1 MNVKRVS
8 WGLVV
13 LFVGLILLLTNLD
26 YIQFNWFAVFSLWPV
41 LLILVG
47 LSFLLSEK
55 EESKYVMIF
64 ATLGVL
70 VLFAYQGLRTPSE
83 PWFNVDFNTEDTGEW
98 KEEQPVHAEHF
109 RRDFDAN
116 IKRAS
121 LTLEGGVISYVIAES
136 TDDLFVADTKS
147 QFNFSLADKRNG
159 DQAEL
164 DFVMRSEGENT
175 VKGDN
180 KVVMHLNSLPFWDIK
195 LSLGAGKADFDL
207 SGYKIQKLEVEGGVS
222 SVKIKLGMPLE
233 ETEIKLESGLAS
245 FEILIPR
252 GAACRINSDSA
263 LSSNDFEGFTKQA
276 DGSYIS
282 GDYQNANRK
291 FTVEMES
298 GLSRFQFRQ
307 Y

>member
-1 MNVKRVS
+1 MNIKRVS

-13 LFVGLILLLTNLD
+13 LFVGLILLFTNLG

-47 LSFLLSEK
+47 LSFLLPEK

-70 VLFAYQGLRTPSE
+70 VLFTYQGLRTPSE
-83 PWFNVDFNTEDTGEW
+83 PWFNFQFNKEDTGEQQ
-98 KEEQPVHAEHF
+98 EEQPVHAEHF
-109 RRDFDAN
+109 RREFDAK

-121 LTLEGGVISYVIAES
+121 LTLEGGVISYEIAES
-136 TDDLFVADTKS
+136 TDELFVADTKS
-147 QFNFSLADKRNG
+147 QFNFSLADKRDG
-159 DQAEL
+159 DQVEL
-164 DFVMRSEGENT
+164 DFVMRSEGEHT

-180 KVVMHLNSLPFWDIK
+180 KVVMHLNTLPLWDIK
-195 LSLGAGKADFDL
+195 LSLGAGRADFDL
-207 SGYKIQKLEVEGGVS
+207 SEYKVQKLEVEGGVS

-252 GAACRINSDSA
+252 GSACRIVSDSA

-276 DGSYIS
+276 DGSFIS
-282 GDYQNANRK
+282 GDYHRATHK
-291 FTVEMES
+291 FTVNMES